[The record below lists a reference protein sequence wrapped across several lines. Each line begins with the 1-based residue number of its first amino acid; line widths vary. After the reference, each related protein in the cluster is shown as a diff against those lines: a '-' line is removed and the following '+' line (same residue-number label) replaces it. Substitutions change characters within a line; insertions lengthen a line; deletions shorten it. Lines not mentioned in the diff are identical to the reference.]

1 MSDKQQEELQSAY
14 KKMLKAV
21 RLIESADMDL
31 ARAFDTASYPKVE
44 SIDKALGAID
54 SVKRMLALAL

>member
-31 ARAFDTASYPKVE
+31 ARAFDTANYPKVE
-44 SIDKALGAID
+44 SMDTREATAKYSAQLL
-54 SVKRMLALAL
+54 M